1 LSFMISV
8 KQILLEKLRVITMN
22 KTNIIIVDDQLLFA
36 ESLKT
41 VLETRSDRIEVLDIA
56 VNGKEAVR
64 MAEIHKPDLILM
76 DIRMPEMN
84 GVEAVK
90 IIKEKSPEIKVI
102 MLTTFDDDQYI
113 FDALNNGADG
123 YLLKSTPPELLISS
137 IEAAQNGLVLI
148 SPNILKHLAEDS
160 FKQTIIH
167 EKPDWFDELSKR
179 EKQVLKLL
187 SNGLNNKEIA
197 DELFIAEQTVKN
209 HVSLIY
215 AKLGTHDRLK
225 VIRISKNHI

>member
-1 LSFMISV
+1 
-8 KQILLEKLRVITMN
+8 MN
-22 KTNIIIVDDQLLFA
+22 NTNIMIVDDQLLFA

-41 VLETRSDRIEVLDIA
+41 VLETRSASIKVMDIA

-64 MAEIHKPDLILM
+64 MTEIHRPDLILM

-90 IIKEKSPEIKVI
+90 IIKDNFPKIIII

-113 FDALNNGADG
+113 YDALNNGADG
-123 YLLKSTPPELLISS
+123 YLLKNTPPEKLISS
-137 IEAAQNGLVLI
+137 IEAARNGLVLI
-148 SPNILKHLAEDS
+148 SPNIIKHLAEDS
-160 FKQTIIH
+160 VKQTIVH
-167 EKPDWFDELSKR
+167 EKPGWFDELSNR

-225 VIRISKNHI
+225 AIRISKIYL

>member
-1 LSFMISV
+1 MD
-8 KQILLEKLRVITMN
+8 
-22 KTNIIIVDDQLLFA
+22 KTRIIIVDDQLLFA

-41 VLETRSDRIEVLDIA
+41 VLETRSRNIEVIDIA
-56 VNGKEAVR
+56 INGKEAVK
-64 MAEIHKPDLILM
+64 MAGIHAPDLILM

-90 IIKEKSPEIKVI
+90 IIKEKTPDIKII

-113 FDALNNGADG
+113 YNALNNGADG
-123 YLLKSTPPELLISS
+123 YLLKNTPPEKLISS
-137 IEAAQNGLVLI
+137 IEAARNGLVLI
-148 SPNILKHLAEDS
+148 SPNIIKHLAEDS
-160 FKQTIIH
+160 VKQTVIH
-167 EKPDWFDELSKR
+167 EKPAWFDELSKR

-187 SNGLNNKEIA
+187 SNGLNNLEIA
-197 DELFIAEQTVKN
+197 EELFIAEQTVKN